1 MIDIMVGL
9 LVVVMV
15 GAALG
20 YIRKEKKKGAVCI
33 GCPNAGACGKSH
45 CGCHN
50 HE

>member
-15 GAALG
+15 VAALG

-33 GCPNAGACGKSH
+33 GCSNASTCGKKH
-45 CGCHN
+45 CDCHN